1 MKRLAALHVLWLVC
15 LAMQAGAH
23 EFRPAYL
30 ELTQTAADRFDVLWK
45 VPARGESLRLGLYVN
60 LPEGTETLT
69 EPLGVFVGGAYLER
83 WSVRHPAAMVDG
95 TIRVDGLRST
105 LTDVL
110 VRIEWLDG
118 STQVTQLLPESPVM
132 VVEARPGA
140 WHVART
146 YFALGVEHILLGFD
160 HLLFVLGLLL
170 LVQGWRNL
178 CATIT
183 AFTVA
188 HSITLAAATLSVL
201 HVPGPPVEAVIA
213 LSIAFVAA
221 EVLHANRGQTGIT
234 QRWPWLV
241 ALTFGLLHGLGFAG
255 ALSEIGL
262 PSQEVPLALLFFNVG
277 VEAGQLLFIVAVLA
291 AAMMLTGVWRQ
302 RPAWTPLILPYV
314 IGTLS
319 IFWVFERV
327 SRF

>member
-1 MKRLAALHVLWLVC
+1 MKGLGALLVLWLVC
-15 LAMQAGAH
+15 LAAHAAAH
-23 EFRPAYL
+23 EVRPAYL

-69 EPLGVFVGGAYLER
+69 EPRGVFVGGAYLER

-95 TIRVDGLRST
+95 AIRVDGLRST
-105 LTDVL
+105 LTDAL
-110 VRIEWLDG
+110 VRIEWQDG
-118 STQVTQLLPESPVM
+118 STQVAQLLPESSVM
-132 VVEARPGA
+132 VVEARPSA

-160 HLLFVLGLLL
+160 HLLFVLALLL

-178 CATIT
+178 GATIT

-188 HSITLAAATLSVL
+188 HSITLGAATLSVL
-201 HVPGPPVEAVIA
+201 HVPGPPVEAAIA
-213 LSIAFVAA
+213 LSIAFVSA
-221 EVLHANRGQTGIT
+221 EVVHANHGRAGIT

-241 ALTFGLLHGLGFAG
+241 ALAFGLLHGLGFAG

-262 PSQEVPLALLFFNVG
+262 PSREVPLALLLFNVG

-291 AAMMLTGVWRQ
+291 ATMMLAGVWRQ

-319 IFWVFERV
+319 TFWVLERV
-327 SRF
+327 SGY